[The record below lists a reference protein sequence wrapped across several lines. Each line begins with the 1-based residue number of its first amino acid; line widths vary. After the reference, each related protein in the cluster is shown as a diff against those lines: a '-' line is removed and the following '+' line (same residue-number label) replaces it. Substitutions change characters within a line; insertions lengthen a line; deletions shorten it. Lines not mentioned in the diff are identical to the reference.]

1 VTLDDAAVARI
12 QTALLTWYD
21 RQARAF
27 AFRGIRDPYAIL
39 VSEFI
44 LQQTQASRGE
54 HAWRAFMERF
64 PTVDVL
70 AAAAPADVLRQWSG
84 LGYNRRALNLQRAAR
99 AIVERHGG
107 HVPDELAALEAL
119 PGIGPYTARAVLAI
133 AFGRPVG
140 PVDTNVRRV
149 LGRVVAG
156 HGSAHDPGEAMA
168 PRDLQATADA
178 IVPVD
183 RPADWTAALMDIGA
197 TLCGPL
203 RPDCAACP
211 LAGECRFATLR
222 AEASPTLPGAQAVES
237 GALLEAIGAGGSS
250 ARRRTAEAGP
260 RYEATNRWLRGRIM
274 ARLSGADE
282 DAWLP
287 IAAPI
292 GPHGPAAVATALDQ
306 LRSEGLAETDGSGRW
321 RLPVS

>member
-1 VTLDDAAVARI
+1 MTLDDAAVARL
-12 QTALLTWYD
+12 QASVLTWFD

-27 AFRGIRDPYAIL
+27 DFRGIRDPYAIL
-39 VSEFI
+39 VSEVI
-44 LQQTQASRGE
+44 LQQTQATRGE
-54 HAWRAFMERF
+54 PAWRAFMDRF

-70 AAAAPADVLRQWSG
+70 AAAPPADVLRQWSG

-107 HVPDELAALEAL
+107 RVPDDLAALQAL
-119 PGIGPYTARAVLAI
+119 PGVGPYTARAVAAI

-156 HGSAHDPGEAMA
+156 MAAHAIPAWRWTHA
-168 PRDLQATADA
+168 DLQATADA

-197 TLCGPL
+197 TLCKPSQ
-203 RPDCAACP
+203 PDCAACP
-211 LAGECRFATLR
+211 LVGECRYAAMR
-222 AEASPTLPGAQAVES
+222 AKAAVPVAAERSAPMGVMAAGAAP
-237 GALLEAIGAGGSS
+237 AH
-250 ARRRTAEAGP
+250 RRAAETAAP
-260 RYEATNRWLRGRIM
+260 YETTNRWLRGRIM
-274 ARLSGADE
+274 ARLSGADG
-282 DAWLP
+282 DAWLT

-292 GPHGPAAVATALDQ
+292 GAHGPDAVASALAE
-306 LRSEGLAETDGSGRW
+306 LRTEGLVETDGSGRW
-321 RLPVS
+321 RLPVD